1 MGENGDTLLPETGLT
16 GLNKGPT
23 AASAADLNAEGA
35 DDLLEWETMMK
46 FCFQRLVQLAAK

>member
-1 MGENGDTLLPETGLT
+1 VGENGDTLLPETGLT